1 MRSEGGFSL
10 VEMLLSIVIISMLV
24 GLSLPVYQSFQ
35 SRNNL
40 DLTTQTVSEMLR
52 RAQTYARGAKADGQW
67 GVRIVAGSAVLY
79 KGASYASR
87 DPSQDETVIIPAPL
101 TVGGLGE
108 INFSKLAAIPNTTGN
123 ITLTDANINET
134 RTVTLNGKGMV
145 SY

>member
-40 DLTTQTVSEMLR
+40 DLTTQTVSQMLR

-87 DPSQDETVIIPAPL
+87 DANQDETVIIPAPL
-101 TVGGLGE
+101 TAGGLGE

-134 RTVTLNGKGMV
+134 RTVTLNAKGMV

>member
-1 MRSEGGFSL
+1 MNSERGFSL

-52 RAQTYARGAKADGQW
+52 RAQTYARGAKADGRW
-67 GVRIVAGSAVLY
+67 GVWIASGSAVLY
-79 KGASYASR
+79 KGVDYNNR
-87 DPSQDETVIIPAPL
+87 DPNYDETVIIPAPL
-101 TVGGLGE
+101 TAGGLGE
-108 INFSKLAAIPNTTGN
+108 INFSKLAAIPNTTGI
-123 ITLTDANINET
+123 ITLADANINET
-134 RTVTLNGKGMV
+134 RTVTLNAKGMV